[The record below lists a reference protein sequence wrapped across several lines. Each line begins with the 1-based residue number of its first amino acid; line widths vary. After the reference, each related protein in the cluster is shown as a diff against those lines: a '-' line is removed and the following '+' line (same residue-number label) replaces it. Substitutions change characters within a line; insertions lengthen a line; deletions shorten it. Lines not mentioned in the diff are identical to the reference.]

1 MKQRRASKAQEENQD
16 HVVGFSLGRRSLW
29 ITQSI
34 KLRSSPDVSLQL
46 GTMARGNLSKIMDL
60 AITFFPLVVILQAN
74 RTHTLRANILAGI
87 CFHPLVARPEVEFEK
102 LMRHFLSIAVIFSG
116 IDLFASIYLVDRS
129 LPASI
134 LQSCVSWSGFVVGLL
149 ASLSIYRFFFHRCR
163 DFPGPVGARLSRFYT
178 SYLNAQEG
186 QFYRKLAAIHEKY
199 GDYVRMGECVMICH
213 IRILAKAIRAT
224 RTQRT

>member
-1 MKQRRASKAQEENQD
+1 MDYTKHKTTLQPRCVAPTRYHGARK
-16 HVVGFSLGRRSLW
+16 
-29 ITQSI
+29 SI
-34 KLRSSPDVSLQL
+34 KDHGSR
-46 GTMARGNLSKIMDL
+46 NN
-60 AITFFPLVVILQAN
+60 FFPLVVILQAN

-199 GDYVRMGECVMICH
+199 GDYVRMGECVMVCH